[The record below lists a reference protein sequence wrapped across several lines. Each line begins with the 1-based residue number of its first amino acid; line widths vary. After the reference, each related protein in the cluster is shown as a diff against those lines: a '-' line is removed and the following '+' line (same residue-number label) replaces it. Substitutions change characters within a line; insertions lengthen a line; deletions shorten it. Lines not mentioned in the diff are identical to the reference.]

1 MAQAAQVIQK
11 DRAAHAVTVR
21 ELVVRATEEA
31 LNKALAE
38 HGVQPDQILSI
49 MWQSR
54 SHMAIGE
61 YWPKYRVIYR
71 A

>member
-1 MAQAAQVIQK
+1 MTQTADVIQK
-11 DRAAHAVTVR
+11 DPAAHPVIVR

-31 LNKALAE
+31 LNEALAE

-49 MWQSR
+49 MWQPG
-54 SHMAIGE
+54 SHMAIGDH
-61 YWPKYRVIYR
+61 WPKYRLIYR